1 MKYGAFGLVEVLG
14 SCNAVMVIDQMLKTA
29 DVSFRTWN
37 GKCGGHEVVFM
48 SGDVS
53 AVTAAVESV
62 KQNPNC
68 EVIKFLGIDDISLT
82 DEILKKEVYVNRNE
96 INVDYLLIELMNMDV
111 YDNDKLIGKVKEIL
125 LNKKYNY
132 IKVHDIIIPITN
144 NFIEKMDFENNIIY
158 VKNMGDL
165 NEN

>member
-1 MKYGAFGLVEVLG
+1 MLGVIGEYIGKIYLETKNRPKY
-14 SCNAVMVIDQMLKTA
+14 II
-29 DVSFRTWN
+29 
-37 GKCGGHEVVFM
+37 
-48 SGDVS
+48 
-53 AVTAAVESV
+53 ESV

-68 EVIKFLGIDDISLT
+68 EVIKFLGIEDISLT